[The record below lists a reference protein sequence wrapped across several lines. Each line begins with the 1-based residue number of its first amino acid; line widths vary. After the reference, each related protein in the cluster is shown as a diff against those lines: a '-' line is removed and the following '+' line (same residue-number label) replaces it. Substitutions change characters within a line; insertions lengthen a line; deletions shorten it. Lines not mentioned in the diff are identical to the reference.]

1 MVTGEQ
7 IMCPRC
13 ENPLESSDNMYY
25 WRGRRFKGL
34 VCKKCKALYDDP
46 SDSFQDYVEHHRD

>member
-1 MVTGEQ
+1 
-7 IMCPRC
+7 MCPRC